1 MTLFLQPEA
10 TFIISQKPICS
21 HSPGLDYS
29 GRLQAAGMPIPV
41 APGTH
46 FETARQSCVL
56 RLSCC
61 FLDAP
66 VGRLEDMAEEG
77 VRFDCFL
84 FVLTRRRIQGLNKR
98 RTGRAL

>member
-10 TFIISQKPICS
+10 TIIINHKPICS

-29 GRLQAAGMPIPV
+29 GRLQAAGMPAPV
-41 APGTH
+41 VPSTH
-46 FETARQSCVL
+46 FDTTRQSCAL
-56 RLSCC
+56 RLSCR

-77 VRFDCFL
+77 VRFDCIL
-84 FVLTRRRIQGLNKR
+84 YLC
-98 RTGRAL
+98 